1 MCMYNLTTEE
11 VLKEVKSFRK
21 GLTSKEAKNRLLE
34 NGKNELKLTKKRSL
48 VSKIVNQFNNV
59 ICWVLFVA
67 LVANI
72 VAMAIS
78 KDSYQIVN
86 VLLILGV
93 IILNIVLGIKRTNE
107 MEDNINKINMAI
119 PAVVKVQRNGKVI
132 KVDSVDLVVGDI
144 VYLSAGDIVPAD
156 LRIIDSNSLYISDT
170 AITGQTMAVEK
181 FSNVIDGK
189 YLPLGDRNNMTYYG
203 SSVAS
208 GSGIG
213 IVVATGKNTE
223 LGKTANLLT
232 DDINIDT
239 PIIKK
244 LKHVINVLAYVVL
257 GVSLLFF
264 IVNAISGKGLDLGFM
279 ITCALSVCIIP
290 ESLLLS
296 ILSTYSKSIKNMANH
311 HMIVKDL
318 SSIENLGKIDV
329 LCIDKTKVLTIDYK
343 SVRDVWVNDTDE
355 YELESNPNFVSL
367 INCMLLCN
375 NAVSEINPDNRM
387 YVTGESSEKALVS
400 YGYEFGF
407 SKPNLEG
414 IFPRVNIMPYDRYR
428 KMMTT
433 LNSVGEET
441 HAFTRGDFERVLNK
455 CTKIL
460 EDGKPVALTESYKNQ
475 LFAYA
480 DKYIKEGCSVMG
492 FATKVITGN
501 IYEVKATEV
510 EYDMVFVGACAISN
524 PAKNDIESTIKVC
537 KNAGIKVCMLTSDE
551 KENAFNIAK
560 TLGIASSLKNVVTGE
575 EIDMMTD
582 IELYERVSD
591 FSVFS
596 KLLSGQKLR
605 IVKALQQDNIV
616 AVTGDNVED
625 LAAIKRADV
634 GIGLGNSGCEIVK
647 QASSIVTAD
656 DSLTSI
662 VKGIEESRKVNGNIK
677 KMVSYMLS
685 TAFAQI
691 LLVTVIAVA
700 LGMPFFSPSL
710 VIWLNMINGLLP
722 CLALG
727 SEPVHKNVMKKPMNK
742 SNRLFVG
749 SAGANIVVYAIIQ
762 YLLIA
767 LLYVAGTSVYVL
779 STEKVVTMCFVSFA
793 IMQIFHAYNM
803 KNTRKSLFSFNPLN
817 NRLLNLGFAV
827 SLLLTMLFVALPIN
841 WLHLATGTMTL
852 SSMEWLVCIGVGSI
866 IIPIAE
872 GAKIIERMVHEIKLK
887 NDL

>member
-1 MCMYNLTTEE
+1 MYNLTTEE

-48 VSKIVNQFNNV
+48 ISKIVSQFNNV

-67 LVANI
+67 LLTNI
-72 VAMAIS
+72 IAMAIS
-78 KDSYQIVN
+78 KETYQVVN
-86 VLLILGV
+86 VLLILAV
-93 IILNIVLGIKRTNE
+93 IVLNVVLGIKRTNE

-119 PAVVKVQRNGKVI
+119 PAMVKVQRSGKI
-132 KVDSVDLVVGDI
+132 MKVDSSELVVGDV
-144 VYLSAGDIVPAD
+144 VYLSAGDIVPTD
-156 LRIIDSNSLYISDT
+156 LRIIDSNSLFISDT

-189 YLPLGDRNNMTYYG
+189 YLPLGERNNMTYYG

-208 GSGIG
+208 GSGVG

-239 PIIKK
+239 PIIRK
-244 LKHVINVLAYVVL
+244 LKHIINILAYVVL
-257 GVSLLFF
+257 GISVLFF
-264 IVNAISGKGLDLGFM
+264 IVNFIGHRPVETSFM
-279 ITCALSVCIIP
+279 LTCALSVCIIP

-311 HMIVKDL
+311 HMVVKDL
-318 SSIENLGKIDV
+318 ASVENLGRVDV

-343 SVRDVWVNDTDE
+343 SVRDVWVNNTDD
-355 YELESNPNFVSL
+355 YELENNPNFVSL

-375 NAVSEINPDNRM
+375 NAISEINPDNRM

-414 IFPRVNIMPYDRYR
+414 IFPRVNILPYDRYR

-433 LNSVGEET
+433 LNSVGDET

-460 EDGKPVALTESYKNQ
+460 EDGKPISLTDAHKRQ

-480 DKYIKEGCSVMG
+480 DKYVKEGCSIMG
-492 FATKVITGN
+492 FATKVVTGN
-501 IYEVKATEV
+501 VYEVKESDV
-510 EYDMVFVGACAISN
+510 EFDMTFVGICAISN
-524 PAKNDIESTIKVC
+524 PAKNDIESTIKIC
-537 KNAGIKVCMLTSDE
+537 KNAGVKVCMLTSDE
-551 KENAFNIAK
+551 KENAYNVAK
-560 TLGIASSLKNVVTGE
+560 TLGIASSIKNVVTGE
-575 EIDMMTD
+575 ELDMMTD
-582 IELYERVSD
+582 IELYDRVSD
-591 FSVFS
+591 FTVFS
-596 KLLSGQKLR
+596 KLLNGQKLR
-605 IVKALQQDNIV
+605 IVKALQQENIV

-625 LAAIKRADV
+625 LAVIKRADV

-662 VKGIEESRKVNGNIK
+662 IKGVEESRKVNSNVK
-677 KMVSYMLS
+677 KMASYMLS

-691 LLVTVIAVA
+691 LLVSVIVVA
-700 LGMPFFSPSL
+700 LGMSFFSPSL
-710 VIWLNMINGLLP
+710 ILWINMINGLLP

-727 SEPVHKNVMKKPMNK
+727 SEPIHKNVMKKPMNK

-749 SAGANIVVYAIIQ
+749 SAGANIIVYAIIQ
-762 YLLIA
+762 YVIIA
-767 LLYVAGTSVYVL
+767 LLYVAGTSVYML
-779 STEKVVTMCFVSFA
+779 PTNKVVTMCFVAFA
-793 IMQIFHAYNM
+793 VMQIFHAYNM
-803 KNTRKSLFSFNPLN
+803 KNTRKSLFSFNLFN
-817 NRLLNLGFAV
+817 NTLLNLGFAV
-827 SLLLTMLFVALPIN
+827 SLLLTMLFVALPID
-841 WLHLATGTMTL
+841 WLHLATGTTIL
-852 SSMEWLVCIGVGSI
+852 TSTEWLICIGVGAL
-866 IIPIAE
+866 IIPIVE
-872 GAKIIERMVHEIKLK
+872 GVKIIERMVHEHKVNNNL
-887 NDL
+887 

>member
-1 MCMYNLTTEE
+1 MYNLTTEE
-11 VLKEVKSFRK
+11 VLKEVKSSRK
-21 GLTSKEAKNRLLE
+21 GITSKEAKNRLLE

-48 VSKIVNQFNNV
+48 VSKIISQFNNV

-72 VAMAIS
+72 IAMAIS
-78 KDSYQIVN
+78 KDPYQIVN
-86 VLLILGV
+86 VLLILAV
-93 IILNIVLGIKRTNE
+93 IVLNVLLGIKRTNE

-119 PAVVKVQRNGKVI
+119 PAVVKVQRSGKIV
-132 KVDSVDLVVGDI
+132 KVNSEDLVVGDV
-144 VYLSAGDIVPAD
+144 VYLAAGDIVPAD

-181 FSNVIDGK
+181 FSNVIEGK

-203 SSVAS
+203 SSVAA
-208 GSGIG
+208 GSGVG
-213 IVVATGKNTE
+213 VVVATGKNTE

-239 PIIKK
+239 PIIRK
-244 LKHVINVLAYVVL
+244 LKHVINILAYVVL
-257 GVSLLFF
+257 GISLIFF
-264 IVNAISGKGLDLGFM
+264 TINFIGGRGVELGFM
-279 ITCALSVCIIP
+279 LTCALSVCIIP

-296 ILSTYSKSIKNMANH
+296 ILSTYSGSIKNMAGH
-311 HMIVKDL
+311 YMVVKDL
-318 SSIENLGKIDV
+318 ASIENLGKIDV
-329 LCIDKTKVLTIDYK
+329 LCVDKSKVLTIDYK
-343 SVRDVWVNDTDE
+343 SVRDVWVNNTDD
-355 YELESNPNFVSL
+355 YELENNPNFVSL

-375 NAVSEINPDNRM
+375 NAISEINPDNRM

-414 IFPRVNIMPYDRYR
+414 IFPRVNILPYDRYR
-428 KMMTT
+428 KLMTS

-460 EDGKPVALTESYKNQ
+460 EYGKPVQLTEDYKQQ
-475 LFAYA
+475 LLDYA
-480 DKYIKEGCSVMG
+480 NKYVKEGCSVMG
-492 FATKVITGN
+492 FATKVVTGN
-501 IYEVKATEV
+501 VYEVKDSEV
-510 EYDMVFVGACAISN
+510 EFDMVFVGACAISN
-524 PAKNDIESTIKVC
+524 PAKNDIESTIKTC
-537 KNAGIKVCMLTSDE
+537 KNAGIKICMLTSDE

-560 TLGIASSLKNVVTGE
+560 NLGIAHSMKNVITGNE
-575 EIDMMTD
+575 LDMMTD
-582 IELYERVSD
+582 VELYDRISE

-605 IVKALQQDNIV
+605 IVKALQRDNIV

-662 VKGIEESRKVNGNIK
+662 VKGIEESRKVNINVK
-677 KMVSYMLS
+677 KMLSYMLS

-710 VIWLNMINGLLP
+710 IIWLNMINGLLP

-727 SEPVHKNVMKKPMNK
+727 NEPAHKNVMKKPMNK

-749 SAGANIVVYAIIQ
+749 SSGANIIVYALIQ
-762 YLLIA
+762 YLIIA
-767 LLYVAGTSVYVL
+767 LLYVAGTEVYVL
-779 STEKVVTMCFVSFA
+779 PINKVLTMCFVSFS

-803 KNTRKSLFSFNPLN
+803 KNTRKSLFSFNPFN
-817 NRLLNLGFAV
+817 NRLLNLGFAA
-827 SLLLTMLFVALPIN
+827 SLLLTMLFVALPID
-841 WLHLATGTMTL
+841 WLHLATGTATL
-852 SSMEWLVCIGVGSI
+852 TSMEWLVCIGVGSI

-872 GAKIIERMVHEIKLK
+872 GVKIIERIVHEIKLK